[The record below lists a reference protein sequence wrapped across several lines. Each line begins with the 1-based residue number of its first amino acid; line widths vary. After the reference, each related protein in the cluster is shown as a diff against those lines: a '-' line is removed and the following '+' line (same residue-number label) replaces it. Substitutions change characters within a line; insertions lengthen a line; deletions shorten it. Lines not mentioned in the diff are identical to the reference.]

1 MIRKVTAVSQPATP
15 VETTETQ
22 TPTPVVAAETTT
34 VETTVETT
42 PITTGITNKNTENK
56 GDVKMSTPTP
66 ITGGIAN
73 LTKEQRKEMMDKA
86 KLVMEE
92 KKAKGQVNYAA
103 TSVSQAAD
111 ILRDTTLN
119 KTFKVKGHEI
129 AVKSNI
135 IEIIDKYRNADPE
148 KVPVTKDDLSRILEL
163 AAAAIIDYA
172 IEGHGVKLQGAKSNV
187 TFTIKNVYGKGIK
200 HSVAALIQ
208 KPGRFLSS
216 DKVRLTTE
224 EFEG

>member
-22 TPTPVVAAETTT
+22 TPAPVVAAETTT
-34 VETTVETT
+34 VETT
-42 PITTGITNKNTENK
+42 PIVTEITNKNTENK
-56 GDVKMSTPTP
+56 GEVKMSTP

-111 ILRDTTLN
+111 ILRETTLN
-119 KTFKVKGHEI
+119 KTFKVWMLFAPQQSHHYSYDSG
-129 AVKSNI
+129 
-135 IEIIDKYRNADPE
+135 
-148 KVPVTKDDLSRILEL
+148 
-163 AAAAIIDYA
+163 
-172 IEGHGVKLQGAKSNV
+172 
-187 TFTIKNVYGKGIK
+187 
-200 HSVAALIQ
+200 
-208 KPGRFLSS
+208 
-216 DKVRLTTE
+216 
-224 EFEG
+224 

>member
-22 TPTPVVAAETTT
+22 TPAPVVAAETTT
-34 VETTVETT
+34 VETT
-42 PITTGITNKNTENK
+42 PIATEITNKNTENK
-56 GDVKMSTPTP
+56 GDVKMSTP

-111 ILRDTTLN
+111 ILRETTLN

-172 IEGHGVKLQGAKSNV
+172 VEGHGVKLQGAKNNV
-187 TFTIKNVYGKGIK
+187 VFTIKNVYGKGVK
-200 HSVAALIQ
+200 HSQAQLIQ
-208 KPGRFLSS
+208 KPGWLRFNVRKATRQDRPYQLSE
-216 DKVRLTTE
+216 LAN
-224 EFEG
+224 

>member
-22 TPTPVVAAETTT
+22 TPAPIVAAETTT
-34 VETTVETT
+34 VETT
-42 PITTGITNKNTENK
+42 NKNTENK
-56 GDVKMSTPTP
+56 GEVKMSTP
-66 ITGGIAN
+66 ITGGITN
-73 LTKEQRKEMMDKA
+73 LTKEQRQEMAAKA
-86 KLVMEE
+86 KIVMDER
-92 KKAKGQVNYAA
+92 KAKGQVNYAA

-111 ILRDTTLN
+111 ILRETTLN

-148 KVPVTKDDLSRILEL
+148 KVPVTKEDLSRILEL

-172 IEGHGVKLQGAKSNV
+172 VEGHGVKLQGAKNNV

>member
-15 VETTETQ
+15 VETTEVQ
-22 TPTPVVAAETTT
+22 APVVEAVKVDAE
-34 VETTVETT
+34 ETKV
-42 PITTGITNKNTENK
+42 ITNKNTKDK
-56 GDVKMSTPTP
+56 GEVKMSTP

-73 LTKEQRKEMMDKA
+73 LTKEQRQEMAAKA
-86 KLVMEE
+86 KIVMDER
-92 KKAKGQVNYAA
+92 KAKGQINYSA
-103 TSVSQAAD
+103 TSAGNAAD
-111 ILRDTTLN
+111 VLRDTTLT

-129 AVKSNI
+129 EVKSNI
-135 IEIIDKYRNADPE
+135 IEIIDKYRNNDAT
-148 KVPVTKDDLSRILEL
+148 KLPVSKEDLTRILEL
-163 AAAAIIDYA
+163 SAAAIIDYA
-172 IEGHGVKLQGAKSNV
+172 IEGHGVKLQGAKNNV
-187 TFTIKNVYGKGIK
+187 TFTIKNIYGKGIK